1 MPAILLIANRLP
13 FTVRE
18 TQDGVTVVP
27 SAGGLAVGM
36 RPLHESSDAVWIGW
50 TGVASDS
57 PAAKGLTSAEWQAAG
72 CVPVALTRAE
82 IASFYDEYANGA
94 LWPVFHSM
102 TTLMPLQPPSWIQY
116 EAVNRRFAE
125 LALKHA
131 GPETAIWV
139 HDYHLMRVPLLVR
152 QAAPAACI
160 GFFLHIPFPALETYS
175 VLPDRRALLEGVLAA
190 DVVGFHTATYL
201 ENFASAALHLLGAAV
216 DGDVV
221 SWRGHETRLG
231 VFPMGIDAERIEQ
244 AASSPEVERLTA
256 EYRADGSRIIVGV
269 DRLDY
274 TKGIPRRLLAFQQLL
289 RRHPELAGSVR
300 LVQVGVPSR
309 TAVPEYRRLVREI
322 EGLAGRI
329 NGAFAT
335 PTWTPVHYL
344 ARSVSEPELLALYRA
359 ADVMMVTP
367 IRDGMNLVAKE
378 FVASR
383 SDEDGV
389 LVLSEFAGAAA
400 ELGEALQVNPFDLDG
415 TAAALHAALT
425 MGNAERRTRMLGLR
439 HRVRTQTVS
448 RWADSFLATMAETAS
463 KPGRLRLR
471 ASPPTLLE
479 AAAAAARE
487 APELLILLDYDGT
500 LVPLAALPHLA
511 APDAE
516 VRALL
521 EALAAR
527 PGTAVH
533 IISGRDRGTLA
544 AWLGDLPI
552 GLHAEHGLWSRPGPD
567 RSWAELPATP
577 SARHPDA
584 LRLLE
589 ETTSRVPG
597 SLVETKSIGV
607 AWHYRAA
614 DPVFAERQARL
625 LQRELDEL
633 LRDEPLEVL
642 TGDRVVEIRPRGIHK
657 GVVAGRLLE
666 LAPGGAKILAM
677 GDDRTDEDLFAGLPP
692 DAIAIHVGTRATLA
706 GLRVTDVGDARR
718 FLWSIV
724 AFPASAAPRR

>member
-18 TQDGVTVVP
+18 TPDGVTVVP

-57 PAAKGLTSAEWQAAG
+57 PAAKGLTSAEWQTAG
-72 CVPVALTRAE
+72 CVPVPLTRTE

-378 FVASR
+378 FAASR
-383 SDEDGV
+383 TDEEGV
-389 LVLSEFAGAAA
+389 LVLSELAGAAD
-400 ELGEALQVNPFDLDG
+400 ELTDALLVNPYDVDQM
-415 TAAALHAALT
+415 AAAMHQALT
-425 MGNAERRTRMLGLR
+425 MEGRERRDRMRALR
-439 HRVRTQTVS
+439 TVVRDNDVHR
-448 RWADSFLATMAETAS
+448 WTAS
-463 KPGRLRLR
+463 F
-471 ASPPTLLE
+471 
-479 AAAAAARE
+479 
-487 APELLILLDYDGT
+487 
-500 LVPLAALPHLA
+500 
-511 APDAE
+511 
-516 VRALL
+516 L
-521 EALAAR
+521 EALDAA
-527 PGTAVH
+527 G
-533 IISGRDRGTLA
+533 
-544 AWLGDLPI
+544 
-552 GLHAEHGLWSRPGPD
+552 
-567 RSWAELPATP
+567 
-577 SARHPDA
+577 
-584 LRLLE
+584 
-589 ETTSRVPG
+589 
-597 SLVETKSIGV
+597 
-607 AWHYRAA
+607 
-614 DPVFAERQARL
+614 
-625 LQRELDEL
+625 
-633 LRDEPLEVL
+633 
-642 TGDRVVEIRPRGIHK
+642 
-657 GVVAGRLLE
+657 
-666 LAPGGAKILAM
+666 
-677 GDDRTDEDLFAGLPP
+677 
-692 DAIAIHVGTRATLA
+692 
-706 GLRVTDVGDARR
+706 
-718 FLWSIV
+718 
-724 AFPASAAPRR
+724 